1 MGLVRREE
9 KQTITENVIF
19 VSVCIVVV
27 KAEFAMTEGQKRKEE
42 MKVYYICEYTTKVND
57 ASLLE
62 FVDISTRNGI
72 SSGTQ
77 LNLLVQFYLHLRISN

>member
-1 MGLVRREE
+1 MGLVWKEE

-42 MKVYYICEYTTKVND
+42 MKVYYICVTITV
-57 ASLLE
+57 
-62 FVDISTRNGI
+62 
-72 SSGTQ
+72 
-77 LNLLVQFYLHLRISN
+77 